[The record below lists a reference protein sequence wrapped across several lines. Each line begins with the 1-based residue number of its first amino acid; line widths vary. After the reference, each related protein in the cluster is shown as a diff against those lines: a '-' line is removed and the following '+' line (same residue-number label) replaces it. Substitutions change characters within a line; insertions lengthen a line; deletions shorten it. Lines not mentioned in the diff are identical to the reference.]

1 MTTTRQK
8 PPPLT
13 LSAPGQPAAPLPQLP
28 LDGTQGVQLSLA
40 GSDFAAVEA
49 AAAELKARFGA
60 RFAVLDRR
68 VSGNRSRPADRRK
81 PACRSRQCARCGSR
95 RGVPPLNPLAN
106 SAHRAA

>member
-13 LSAPGQPAAPLPQLP
+13 LSARGQPAAPLPQLP

-68 VSGNRSRPADRRK
+68 VSGNRSGLRIAASLLVGPGNALD
-81 PACRSRQCARCGSR
+81 AEAGEASR
-95 RGVPPLNPLAN
+95 R
-106 SAHRAA
+106 